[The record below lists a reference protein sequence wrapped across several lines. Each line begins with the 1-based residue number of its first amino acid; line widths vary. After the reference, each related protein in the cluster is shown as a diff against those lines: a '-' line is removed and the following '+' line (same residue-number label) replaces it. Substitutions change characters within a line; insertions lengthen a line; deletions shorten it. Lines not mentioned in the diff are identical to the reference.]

1 MRSGRCPF
9 ESHCGLKIMHLATS
23 EKCRFR
29 ASKAALRSCNAQIL
43 SGSVVAI
50 GAKENPSMRTL
61 MPALAMITLIGICS
75 QANAQA
81 QCPELTRLRSEA
93 AEASKP
99 TRRALISDRCEVY
112 IRSSM
117 AWGVMVQYANDH
129 RESCDISIH
138 SLSEFEKY
146 HREAVSARD
155 NVCAGRPVRP
165 FPPEIIQR

>member
-1 MRSGRCPF
+1 MQPP
-9 ESHCGLKIMHLATS
+9 IPT
-23 EKCRFR
+23 
-29 ASKAALRSCNAQIL
+29 
-43 SGSVVAI
+43 
-50 GAKENPSMRTL
+50 
-61 MPALAMITLIGICS
+61 LAMIALVGFCI

-93 AEASKP
+93 ADASKS
-99 TRRALISDRCEVY
+99 TRLALTSDRCEAY

-117 AWGVMVQYANDH
+117 AWGVVVQYANDH
-129 RESCDISIH
+129 RELCDISIR
-138 SLSEFEKY
+138 SLNEFEKY

>member
-1 MRSGRCPF
+1 
-9 ESHCGLKIMHLATS
+9 
-23 EKCRFR
+23 
-29 ASKAALRSCNAQIL
+29 
-43 SGSVVAI
+43 
-50 GAKENPSMRTL
+50 MRTL
-61 MPALAMITLIGICS
+61 MPALAMMALIGFCS

-93 AEASKP
+93 AEASKQ
-99 TRRALISDRCEVY
+99 TRGGQISDRCDAY

-129 RESCDISIH
+129 RELCEISIR

-146 HREAVSARD
+146 HREAVRARD

-165 FPPEIIQR
+165 FPPEIIRR